1 MKRLFVLTV
10 NLFCAASDKIIYFDL
25 KTSVFQ
31 QFFLFDNQ
39 YRTMKR
45 VWGPYIFRIVDINER
60 KLLITG
66 FFYFPLNMVG
76 CWYWFDLRSKAHT
89 TVRMFKSFNANYR
102 QIWFES
108 HVESK
113 IRIHYKNYC
122 MKKFILVS
130 CFWSNLFTIYRL
142 FFLQTTIKNWSI
154 WLQMITNNHLFS
166 EHDYT
171 RIYMYFS
178 VRFISACVIMHYK
191 TETRKLYYY
200 YYYCYHYKKG
210 MHFIKDPFTENNVTL
225 IWPNSVSGGE
235 LVRPSIFIIDFVDG
249 EWWTFNAH
257 FGVFPSFGLNV
268 YLFSIFGPMNSM
280 Y

>member
-1 MKRLFVLTV
+1 MKCLFVLTV

-102 QIWFES
+102 QIWFKS

-142 FFLQTTIKNWSI
+142 FFLQTTIKIEVYDYKWSQI
-154 WLQMITNNHLFS
+154 ITCFQNMIIHESICISLF
-166 EHDYT
+166 DL
-171 RIYMYFS
+171 S
-178 VRFISACVIMHYK
+178 VHVLSCI
-191 TETRKLYYY
+191 
-200 YYYCYHYKKG
+200 
-210 MHFIKDPFTENNVTL
+210 IKQKQE
-225 IWPNSVSGGE
+225 S
-235 LVRPSIFIIDFVDG
+235 FIIIIIIVIIIKK
-249 EWWTFNAH
+249 ECISLKTLL
-257 FGVFPSFGLNV
+257 PRTMSL
-268 YLFSIFGPMNSM
+268 LFDPTALVAVSW
-280 Y
+280 